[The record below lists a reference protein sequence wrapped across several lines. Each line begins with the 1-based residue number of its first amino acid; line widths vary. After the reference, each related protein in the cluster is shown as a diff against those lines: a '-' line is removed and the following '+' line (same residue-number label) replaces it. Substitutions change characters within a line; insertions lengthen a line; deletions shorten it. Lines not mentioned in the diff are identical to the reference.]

1 MKQNRKACQS
11 PTISQIYSKYSKLS
25 SLESFPTIKKA
36 LSKISSFE
44 KVLKGKISTIRL
56 RQWVLNVCLCYT
68 IVVSGPTVTPSSNY
82 LIFFISNVPFIF
94 KNWRKIKPHERWSLK
109 LNISEEF
116 NILIKG
122 KPSEDYPLLLF
133 PAHTPCCLQNARS
146 SPLTCAGFPGSKS
159 GLIFSFENLSKC
171 LLCVMYIFVCRNLLL
186 LPVWANYCPTYSST
200 SPYVKHPRLIASP
213 APSRSHLGIP
223 HLPPL
228 PLYAFLW
235 RDVSVHLSILLEVI
249 NSLIAKTIGHASVSV
264 ACHNALCT
272 AGAQN
277 TFIIDNWLIL
287 LSTSDCNALFLNDF
301 NMTEIIVVAL

>member
-25 SLESFPTIKKA
+25 SLESFPTIKKG

-94 KNWRKIKPHERWSLK
+94 KNWRKIKLHEHWSLK

-122 KPSEDYPLLLF
+122 ETFRRLPP
-133 PAHTPCCLQNARS
+133 PPI
-146 SPLTCAGFPGSKS
+146 S
-159 GLIFSFENLSKC
+159 GPHS
-171 LLCVMYIFVCRNLLL
+171 L
-186 LPVWANYCPTYSST
+186 LPAEYMQLSAYICRFFWFQVRSHFLIWKFIQ
-200 SPYVKHPRLIASP
+200 VKYPRLIASP

-235 RDVSVHLSILLEVI
+235 RDASVHLSILLEVI

-287 LSTSDCNALFLNDF
+287 SSTSDCNALLLNDF